1 MKLEKIHWKIIAGL
15 SLVIIS
21 VIIFQDPETEKLLTK
36 VKKGNFR
43 IEVNTSGELISK
55 NFVEI
60 KGPSSLRL
68 LRIFQIKINNLV
80 PEGSYVKEG
89 DFVAQL
95 DESNVKTKIVEL
107 KTEVEKITS
116 KYEQEKLD
124 TAIEMMKLRDQLI
137 NLNYDIEEKKI
148 KVKQSTYEPPAV
160 QRQFEIELEKSER
173 TLQQNINSILLKRKQ
188 NEAKLYEI
196 VLSLNQENLK
206 LKRYE
211 ELLKSLTVLAPQDG
225 MIVYS
230 KYWDGTKITTGSEIG
245 NWTNDYVVATLP
257 DFSKM
262 LIKTYV
268 NEIDISNLKN
278 GLTVD
283 ISIDAFPDKIYSGK
297 VIDVGNIGQQLQKS
311 ESKVFEVM
319 IEINE
324 MDSLLRPA
332 MTANNNILIEE
343 LSDVLFIPQESVFAN
358 DSISYV
364 IVKTR
369 FSLKKQKVYLGKSN
383 SNFVVVEKGLE
394 NGEELL
400 MVKPEDI
407 ESISWR

>member
-1 MKLEKIHWKIIAGL
+1 
-15 SLVIIS
+15 
-21 VIIFQDPETEKLLTK
+21 
-36 VKKGNFR
+36 
-43 IEVNTSGELISK
+43 
-55 NFVEI
+55 
-60 KGPSSLRL
+60 
-68 LRIFQIKINNLV
+68 
-80 PEGSYVKEG
+80 
-89 DFVAQL
+89 
-95 DESNVKTKIVEL
+95 
-107 KTEVEKITS
+107 
-116 KYEQEKLD
+116 
-124 TAIEMMKLRDQLI
+124 MMKLRDQLI

-148 KVKQSTYEPPAV
+148 KVKQSTYEPPVV

-343 LSDVLFIPQESVFAN
+343 LSDVFVL
-358 DSISYV
+358 
-364 IVKTR
+364 
-369 FSLKKQKVYLGKSN
+369 SLKKVFLQMTQLV
-383 SNFVVVEKGLE
+383 
-394 NGEELL
+394 
-400 MVKPEDI
+400 M
-407 ESISWR
+407 

>member
-1 MKLEKIHWKIIAGL
+1 MKLKKIHWKIIGGL

-21 VIIFQDPETEKLLTK
+21 IFIFQDPETEKLLTK

-60 KGPSSLRL
+60 KGPSSLSS
-68 LRIFQIKINNLV
+68 LRFSKIKINNLV
-80 PEGSYVKEG
+80 TEGTLVKEG

-95 DESNVKTKIVEL
+95 DETNVNTKIEES

-116 KYEQEKLD
+116 KYEQEILD

-137 NLNYDIEEKKI
+137 NLNYDIEEKKV
-148 KVKQSTYEPPAV
+148 KVNQSTYEPPVV
-160 QRQFEIELEKSER
+160 QRQYEIELEKSER

-196 VLSLNQENLK
+196 VLSLNQEKLK

-211 ELLKSLTVLAPQDG
+211 ELLKSLTVFAPQDG
-225 MIVYS
+225 MIVYCTDP
-230 KYWDGTKITTGSEIG
+230 WGGTKITVGSEIRSWD
-245 NWTNDYVVATLP
+245 NFVVATLP

-262 LIKTYV
+262 LVKTYV

-278 GLTVD
+278 GLTVE

-343 LSDVLFIPQESVFAN
+343 LSDVLFIPQESVFVN

-369 FSLKKQKVYLGKSN
+369 FSLKKQKVFLGKSN
-383 SNFVVVEKGLE
+383 SNFVVVEKGLAY
-394 NGEELL
+394 GEQLL

>member
-1 MKLEKIHWKIIAGL
+1 MKLEKIHWKIIGGL
-15 SLVIIS
+15 ALVIIS
-21 VIIFQDPETEKLLTK
+21 LIIFQDSETEKLLTK

-116 KYEQEKLD
+116 KYEQERLD

-148 KVKQSTYEPPAV
+148 KVKQSTYEPPAI

-230 KYWDGTKITTGSEIG
+230 TYWDGTKITIGSEIG
-245 NWTNDYVVATLP
+245 SWTNDYVVATLP